1 VILALGARIELED
14 SRGHNLTAGRKA
26 VKEAPNR
33 RLITTSYPTVVAL
46 VTEVGSMPKNRSKSY
61 EVIIVGAGPAGIFC
75 TLKLLDRGIRN
86 VLLIDM
92 GKDIADRER
101 KGKDVLCGWGGAGAF
116 SDGKI
121 LLSPEVGGFLE
132 ELIDP
137 ATLLRILDE
146 ADRLYLKFGA
156 PSQVYCDDSDALDD
170 LIKEA
175 RKAGMELIPSRVRH
189 IGTENCYQVLRRI
202 RETLND
208 RVVVLTE
215 TRVERILVEKAR
227 VAGVI
232 TEKNEKITAPVVVCA
247 PGRVMA
253 RWMREEAKRL
263 QLNSRPNPADIGVR
277 IETLASILTKF
288 TETCYEAKLVSYS
301 RTFEDRIRT
310 FCMNPYGEVVT
321 EEIDGLLTVNGHSY
335 SGKSTDNTNFA
346 LLVSASFTEPFD
358 NPIRY
363 GRYIAEL
370 ANMLGHGVIV
380 QRLGDL
386 LQGRRSNHARLARS
400 TTRPTLE
407 TAVPGDLSF
416 VLPYRILTSVMEML
430 EALDK
435 LTPGIYSR
443 DTLLYGVEVKFYSN
457 RISLSPELETEI
469 PNLFAAGDGAGITRG
484 LLQASAS
491 GLRAGEAI
499 ADRLSG
505 DRRSRNTG

>member
-1 VILALGARIELED
+1 
-14 SRGHNLTAGRKA
+14 
-26 VKEAPNR
+26 
-33 RLITTSYPTVVAL
+33 
-46 VTEVGSMPKNRSKSY
+46 MPKRPGKSY
-61 EVIIVGAGPAGIFC
+61 DVIIIGAGPAGIFC
-75 TLKLLDRGIRN
+75 TLKLLDSGIRN

-92 GKDIADRER
+92 GKDIARRER
-101 KGKDVLCGWGGAGAF
+101 KGKDILCGWGGAGAF

-121 LLSPEVGGFLE
+121 LLSPEVGGFLG
-132 ELIDP
+132 ELIDRE
-137 ATLLRILDE
+137 ALLRLLDE
-146 ADRLYLKFGA
+146 ADRLYLNFGA
-156 PSQVYCDDSDALDD
+156 PAQVYCGQSDALDD
-170 LIKEA
+170 LSKEA
-175 RKAGMELIPSRVRH
+175 RKAGMELVPSRVRH
-189 IGTENCYQVLRRI
+189 IGTENCYDLLGRI
-202 RETLND
+202 RETLNETVD
-208 RVVVLTE
+208 VLTE
-215 TRVERILVEKAR
+215 TRVASILIEQGRLEGIV
-227 VAGVI
+227 
-232 TEKNEKITAPVVVCA
+232 TETEEKIAAPIVVCA
-247 PGRVMA
+247 PGRVGA
-253 RWMREEAKRL
+253 RWMREEAQRL
-263 QLNSRPNPADIGVR
+263 ELNSRPNPADIGVR
-277 IETLASILTKF
+277 IETQASILTTF
-288 TETCYEAKLVSYS
+288 TDTCYEAKLVAYS

-335 SGKSTDNTNFA
+335 SDKRTDNTNFA

-358 NPIRY
+358 DPIRY

-386 LQGRRSNHARLARS
+386 LQGRRSNHERLARS

-430 EALDK
+430 EAMEK

-457 RISLSPELETEI
+457 RISLSASLETQI
-469 PNLFAAGDGAGITRG
+469 PNLFAIGDGAGITRG

-499 ADRLSG
+499 AARLRG
-505 DRRSRNTG
+505 